1 MKVIFTDP
9 ISDEGKIILTSSGI
23 EVIDLTDQWPTDNID
38 LSDIHGW
45 IVRSNT
51 KLSEKIIANCKN
63 LNVIGRAGVGVDN
76 IDLNAATMNGVL
88 VMNTPDANT
97 ISAAE
102 HTVALILALSRNIHE
117 GYHSMVHGKWER
129 EKFIGTELNNKTI
142 GVIGLGKIGSEV
154 IKRLHPFKMRI
165 LGFDPYIKDKNYDL
179 DYVEFTNLDSLCS
192 DSDFITIHVP
202 KTESTVGLFNLERF
216 KTMKP
221 TSKIVNC
228 SRGGI
233 INEKD
238 LFTALNENII
248 GGAALDVFEQEPATN
263 SNILKAKNILF
274 TPHLGA
280 STLEAKEGVS
290 KAICSQVRDYLLD
303 GKIGNALNIP
313 ASDMNLINNLE
324 PFLNLAEKLGSL
336 HQQIASGPI
345 DTVSITTA
353 GSLKETNLVALAFLK
368 GFLQEI
374 HGSTVNYINATSVAE
389 STGIQIEETYNH
401 SKINYSN
408 LISSEVDINGDLFS
422 IRGSLFGD
430 SLPRIVYLDGFHM
443 DLVPEGKALLV
454 YNKDIPGVIGKVG
467 TLLGNVKVNIAGYQ
481 LGRKENSDIAI
492 GVVRLD
498 SEPSSDVIER
508 IADLD
513 EVISAT
519 IVSFD

>member
-1 MKVIFTDP
+1 M
-9 ISDEGKIILTSSGI
+9 
-23 EVIDLTDQWPTDNID
+23 
-38 LSDIHGW
+38 
-45 IVRSNT
+45 
-51 KLSEKIIANCKN
+51 
-63 LNVIGRAGVGVDN
+63 
-76 IDLNAATMNGVL
+76 
-88 VMNTPDANT
+88 
-97 ISAAE
+97 
-102 HTVALILALSRNIHE
+102 
-117 GYHSMVHGKWER
+117 
-129 EKFIGTELNNKTI
+129 
-142 GVIGLGKIGSEV
+142 
-154 IKRLHPFKMRI
+154 
-165 LGFDPYIKDKNYDL
+165 
-179 DYVEFTNLDSLCS
+179 EFTNLDSLCS

-202 KTESTVGLFNLERF
+202 KTESTVDLFNLERF

-221 TSKIVNC
+221 TSKIINC

-233 INEKD
+233 INEED
-238 LFTALNENII
+238 LLTALNENII

-313 ASDMNLINNLE
+313 VSDMNLINNLE

-374 HGSTVNYINATSVAE
+374 HGSTVNYINATAVAE

-481 LGRKENSDIAI
+481 LGRKEDSDIAI